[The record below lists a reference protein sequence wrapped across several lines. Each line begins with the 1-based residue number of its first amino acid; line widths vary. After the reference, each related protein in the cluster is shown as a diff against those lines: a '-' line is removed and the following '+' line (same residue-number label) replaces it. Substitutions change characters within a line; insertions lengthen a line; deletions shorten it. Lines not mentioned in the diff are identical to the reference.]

1 MADLPFTNRTEAGRR
16 LAQSLQHY
24 QYRDDVI
31 VLALPRGGVPVGYEI
46 AQALAVPLDVMVV
59 RKLGVPGHNEFAMG
73 AIATGGIRLL
83 MHEIIQAHAIDEE
96 SIADV
101 VANEEKE
108 LLRRELAYRQS
119 RPWPNLNGKSVILVD
134 DGLATGA
141 TMRAAI
147 AAVREYNAKKIIVA
161 VPVAPADTAEA
172 VASSVDEAIFL
183 AVPKPFL
190 AVGNWYRKFG
200 QTSDEEVQRLL
211 EQAWHSH
218 AINA

>member
-1 MADLPFTNRTEAGRR
+1 MANLPFANRTEAGRK
-16 LAQSLQHY
+16 LAQSLRHY
-24 QYRDDVI
+24 RHRDDVI

-46 AQALAVPLDVMVV
+46 SQALAVPLDVMLV
-59 RKLGVPGHNEFAMG
+59 RKLGVPGHREFAMG
-73 AIATGGIRLL
+73 AIATGGIRIL
-83 MHEIIQAHAIDEE
+83 MHEIIQAHGIDEE

-108 LLRRELAYRQS
+108 LKRRELAYRQN
-119 RPWPNLNGKSVILVD
+119 RPWPSLSGKSVILVD

-147 AAVREYNAKKIIVA
+147 AAVHEHNAKKVVVA

-172 VASSVDEAIFL
+172 VASSVDETIFL
-183 AVPKPFL
+183 AVPRPFL
-190 AVGNWYRKFG
+190 AVGNWYQKFG

-211 EQAWHSH
+211 EQAWHAN
-218 AINA
+218 AIDA